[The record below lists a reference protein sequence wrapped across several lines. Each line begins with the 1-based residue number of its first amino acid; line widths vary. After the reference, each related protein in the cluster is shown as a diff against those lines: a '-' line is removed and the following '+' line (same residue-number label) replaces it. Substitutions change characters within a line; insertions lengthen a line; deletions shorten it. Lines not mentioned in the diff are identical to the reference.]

1 MDWQIALNVVGFV
14 GLGLIGYFWLRSGTV
29 KQNVAETQQLAITR
43 GERIVDLEAE
53 VHRLAERLSRVE
65 GQMEAIQRLKAQEIA
80 VEVVAL
86 LRQSD
91 VAVSPTEGN

>member
-53 VHRLAERLSRVE
+53 IHRLAERLSRVE

-86 LRQSD
+86 LRRSD
-91 VAVSPTEGN
+91 VAVSPTEGL

>member
-1 MDWQIALNVVGFV
+1 MDWQIALNVVGFI

-86 LRQSD
+86 LRRAD
-91 VAVSPTEGN
+91 VAVSPTEGL

>member
-53 VHRLAERLSRVE
+53 IHRLAERLSRVE

-86 LRQSD
+86 LRRAD
-91 VAVSPTEGN
+91 VAVSPTEGL

>member
-1 MDWQIALNVVGFV
+1 MDWQIALNVVGFI
-14 GLGLIGYFWLRSGTV
+14 GLGLIGYFWLRSSTA
-29 KQNVAETQQLAITR
+29 KQNIAETQQLAITR

-91 VAVSPTEGN
+91 VAVSPTEGL

>member
-1 MDWQIALNVVGFV
+1 MTWQLALNIVGFV
-14 GLGLIGYFWLRSGTV
+14 ALAVGGYAYLRSHTV
-29 KQNVAETQQLAITR
+29 KLNVTETQKLATTR

-53 VHRLAERLSRVE
+53 VHRLSERLARVE

-86 LRQSD
+86 LRKTD